1 MKADKRGKVSS
12 FMSFAGLL
20 ARRFGVTLT
29 GVNPS
34 RLLIINTKLA
44 SFHNLHNFTINSLPH
59 PLNCV
64 DRVPIICRKSH
75 GLLSLI
81 RSLQQPLVV
90 HCKHVVC
97 DSPDLV
103 FWQVNIPKLTLP
115 FLSQWYFRLHQ
126 LLGRE
131 GPQIHHRDPRQWTLA
146 LGIQR
151 IRLGRSCC

>member
-1 MKADKRGKVSS
+1 MSA

-44 SFHNLHNFTINSLPH
+44 SFHNLQNFTINSLPH
-59 PLNCV
+59 PLNRVDCV
-64 DRVPIICRKSH
+64 LIICRKPH
-75 GLLSLI
+75 RLLSLI
-81 RSLQQPLVV
+81 RSLQQPLV
-90 HCKHVVC
+90 HCKHVV
-97 DSPDLV
+97 SGGPDLV
-103 FWQVNIPKLTLP
+103 FWQVNIPKLTAP

-126 LLGRE
+126 LFGRE